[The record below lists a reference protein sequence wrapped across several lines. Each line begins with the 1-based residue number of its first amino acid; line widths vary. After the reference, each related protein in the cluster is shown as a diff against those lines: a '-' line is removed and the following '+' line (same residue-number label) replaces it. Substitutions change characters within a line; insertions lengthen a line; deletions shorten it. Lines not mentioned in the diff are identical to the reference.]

1 MRLLFGL
8 RVIILSILTAATLP
22 SLSSV
27 VSVNDSVTIV
37 SYRKMN
43 VARLHSEHNN
53 IIIVYWNL
61 IRFLCLCN
69 FKERVKES
77 KHYRTFSLVLRYP
90 LKKTMFC
97 RPLLNFNIGKS
108 EQHSQ
113 LPQKSVSSVILK

>member
-1 MRLLFGL
+1 MRFLFGL

-27 VSVNDSVTIV
+27 VCVNDSVTIV

-69 FKERVKES
+69 FKES
-77 KHYRTFSLVLRYP
+77 KHYRIFSSVLRYP
-90 LKKTMFC
+90 LKKTMF
-97 RPLLNFNIGKS
+97 L
-108 EQHSQ
+108 
-113 LPQKSVSSVILK
+113 SSTFKF